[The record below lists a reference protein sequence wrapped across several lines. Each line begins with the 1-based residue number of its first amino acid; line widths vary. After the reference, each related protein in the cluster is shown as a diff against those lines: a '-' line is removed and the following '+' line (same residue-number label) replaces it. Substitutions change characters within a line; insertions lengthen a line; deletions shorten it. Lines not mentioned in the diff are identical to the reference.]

1 MLNFT
6 IIQMKMVPSTRH
18 VKPPKKRS
26 NTKEACFQ
34 VVASPLVEL
43 RGIVLSAHNAVLGKR

>member
-1 MLNFT
+1 
-6 IIQMKMVPSTRH
+6 MKMVPSTRH